1 MKTLAAIAIVALTL
15 GTAASA
21 QTTNVTG
28 KWNGTMTRV
37 GADGGGNI
45 EFNLVQKGKVLTGTA
60 GPDAERQIAIE
71 KGVVNGTKFTFEV
84 QQPNGG
90 PRFSFALT
98 LAKDHIVG
106 DMVGVTATEK
116 REFKVDLTK
125 AAAPKA
131 K

>member
-1 MKTLAAIAIVALTL
+1 MRTLAAIAIVALTL

-28 KWNGTMTRV
+28 KWTGTMTRV

-60 GPDAERQIAIE
+60 GPDAERQLAIE
-71 KGVVNGTKFTFEV
+71 KAVINGSKFSFEV

-90 PRFSFALT
+90 PRFTFTLT
-98 LAKDHIVG
+98 LAKEHIVG
-106 DMVGVTATEK
+106 DMVGVQGTDK

>member
-1 MKTLAAIAIVALTL
+1 MKTLAAIAIFALTL
-15 GTAASA
+15 GSAASA
-21 QTTNVTG
+21 QTTLTG
-28 KWNGTMTRV
+28 KWTGTMTRV

-71 KGVVNGTKFTFEV
+71 NGAVNGTKFTFEV

-106 DMVGVTATEK
+106 DMVGVQGTEK

-125 AAAPKA
+125 AK
-131 K
+131 